1 MAEEVPDLY
10 EVLSVQR
17 WADHP
22 LIAAQY
28 QRKHDAYVEAGQD
41 TEELEEAYVI
51 LSDPESRDEYDE
63 MLFAYDAEEF
73 QAELDSEEIEHSGGG
88 GWSVSKV
95 ISWGFSAFILLS
107 IVTGLCERVRG

>member
-1 MAEEVPDLY
+1 MPEEVPDLY

-41 TEELEEAYVI
+41 TEELEEAADRVI
-51 LSDPESRDEYDE
+51 AGPERK

-107 IVTGLCERVRG
+107 IVTGLCESVRG

>member
-1 MAEEVPDLY
+1 
-10 EVLSVQR
+10 
-17 WADHP
+17 
-22 LIAAQY
+22 
-28 QRKHDAYVEAGQD
+28 
-41 TEELEEAYVI
+41 
-51 LSDPESRDEYDE
+51 

-73 QAELDSEEIEHSGGG
+73 QAELDSEEIEDSGGG